1 MVNTP
6 LVQRSLV
13 MTAADWKTA
22 LKAAGTETAQFMTS
36 QIREDLLAEGLDSR
50 MVAKVRYRF
59 FNNKF
64 EIKMPPKVDKAVKD
78 LNFGSSTKPPTGV
91 LQKFENRTQEAEKF
105 LSQRAVAYMA
115 GGKK

>member
-1 MVNTP
+1 
-6 LVQRSLV
+6 
-13 MTAADWKTA
+13 
-22 LKAAGTETAQFMTS
+22 MTS

>member
-6 LVQRSLV
+6 LVQRSHV
-13 MTAADWKTA
+13 MTAVDWKTA
-22 LKAAGTETAQFMTS
+22 LKAAGAETAQFMTS

-64 EIKMPPKVDKAVKD
+64 EIKMPKKVDKAVKE
-78 LNFGSSTKPPTGV
+78 LEFGSSTKPPSAV
-91 LQKFENRTQEAEKF
+91 LRKFENRTQEAEKF

>member
-1 MVNTP
+1 
-6 LVQRSLV
+6 
-13 MTAADWKTA
+13 MTATDWKTA
-22 LKAAGTETAQFMTS
+22 LKAAGDETAQFMTS

-64 EIKMPPKVDKAVKD
+64 EIKMPPKVNKAVKE

>member
-22 LKAAGTETAQFMTS
+22 LTAAGTETAQFMTS
-36 QIREDLLAEGLDSR
+36 QIRESLLAEGLNSR
-50 MVAKVRYRF
+50 MVAKVSYRF
-59 FNNKF
+59 VNNKF
-64 EIKMPPKVDKAVKD
+64 EIKMPPKVDKAVKE

-115 GGKK
+115 GDKK

>member
-1 MVNTP
+1 
-6 LVQRSLV
+6 
-13 MTAADWKTA
+13 MTATDWKTA
-22 LKAAGTETAQFMTS
+22 LKAAGSETAQFMTT
-36 QIREDLLAEGLDSR
+36 QIREDLLAEGLDAR

-64 EIKMPPKVDKAVKD
+64 EIKMPKKVDKAVKE
-78 LNFGSSTKPPTGV
+78 LEFGSSTKPPSAV
-91 LQKFENRTQEAEKF
+91 LRKFANRTQEAEKF